1 MCRSGLVS
9 EVMGTVT
16 DGVETSNLTN
26 LSALAVWPEVTAF
39 IIVGKLVISQLT
51 EGILNK
57 MITE

>member
-39 IIVGKLVISQLT
+39 IIVGILVISQLT
-51 EGILNK
+51 EGTLNK